1 MITVLVMHVIAPENR
16 AQAEALIAR
25 NTADS
30 KRARGFVSRRIVYSV
45 DDPLLCY
52 SITSWRTQADLEAFR
67 ARPDRPSVEIEGEER
82 RIYER
87 TATGRRMLFAR
98 SETKICTEADGAS

>member
-1 MITVLVMHVIAPENR
+1 MITVLVLHVIAPENR

-30 KRARGFVSRRIVYSV
+30 KRARGFLSRRILYSV

-82 RIYER
+82 RIYEL
-87 TATGRRMLFAR
+87 TGSDRRMLFTR
-98 SETKICTEADGAS
+98 SETKIFSEPDAAL